1 MKVRINR
8 NTETKNDK
16 KTVVNFD
23 KDMNS
28 LYKEIIQT
36 TPIDVNFAT
45 ITAVCKD
52 ENTNLDVTFSCIA
65 YDLIDKYIDIHS
77 VAEKYKSETG
87 LDVDDF
93 SVEMMF
99 FILYMNELYT
109 RYDDFLEKRKNYSK
123 EISDIMSKN
132 PDKVAKLYNLSS
144 AFLDSRYNN
153 K

>member
-1 MKVRINR
+1 MKVRINK
-8 NTETKNDK
+8 NTETKNEK
-16 KTVVNFD
+16 KTVENFD

-109 RYDDFLEKRKNYSK
+109 RYDDFFEKRKNYSK
-123 EISDIMSKN
+123 EISNIMSKN